1 MDAEKKQA
9 PDGVIAALQMRD
21 SMDAQRDAIQD
32 IEAPRL
38 SYRDYIFDTTTEP
51 APPDYLLEIGDCPL
65 MPRGGL
71 TVVTGQAK
79 SGKTSFLTAMVAT
92 MMSGRDFGMMKRK
105 TAPGKILWV
114 DTEQSEID
122 MSFAF
127 GRLFRQAEIP
137 LRDDSQKH
145 ELTILKTRP
154 LAPSQRLQ
162 VMLDAVAELSPSV
175 LVIDGLR
182 DLLDD
187 FNNVEQS
194 NVVVTALLKLLDT
207 HPDMNVIGVLHQ
219 NPTQDRLRGHLG
231 TESRNKARDIF
242 VCEKESPVFKVTHE
256 SRGRQVRDPFVFRI
270 AEDGR
275 TLEISTI
282 EAAKGVMD
290 AQAAFIAA
298 VPEDGARWEAIVRE
312 YKNLTGISTND
323 ARTALTKRRRDG
335 DLVQNMKTKLYH
347 RKK

>member
-38 SYRDYIFDTTTEP
+38 NFHDFIFDTTTEP
-51 APPDYLLEIGDCPL
+51 APPDYLLEIGGCPL

-92 MMSGRDFGMMKRK
+92 MMSGRDFGMMERR
-105 TAPGKILWV
+105 TSPGKILWV
-114 DTEQSEID
+114 DTEQSEND

-127 GRLFRQAEIP
+127 ERLFRQAEIP

-145 ELTILKTRP
+145 DLIILKTRP
-154 LAPSQRLQ
+154 LSPEQRLQ
-162 VMLDAVAELSPSV
+162 VMLDAVAEITPSV
-175 LVIDGLR
+175 LILDGLR
-182 DLLDD
+182 DLLHD
-187 FNNVEQS
+187 FNDIKQS
-194 NVVVTALLKLLDT
+194 NVIVTALLKLLDT
-207 HPDMNVIGVLHQ
+207 YPAMNVVGVLHQ
-219 NPTQDRLRGHLG
+219 NPKDDKMRGHLG
-231 TESRNKARDIF
+231 TEALNKARDIF
-242 VCEKESPVFKVTHE
+242 VCEKENGVFKVTHE
-256 SRGRQVRDPFVFRI
+256 SRHRQVRGAFVFRI

-275 TLEISTI
+275 TLEVSTI
-282 EAAKGVMD
+282 EAARGGMD
-290 AQAAFIAA
+290 AEEAFIAA
-298 VPEDGARWEAIVRE
+298 VPEDGARWMEIVTE
-312 YKNLTGISTND
+312 YKKLTNITKQD
-323 ARTALTKRRRDG
+323 AITILDKRRRDG